1 MTGISTVHSAPSAV
15 HNGRMAAHSTMKAP
29 PLITIRKNQILMPGD
44 SATIQVDLPDQKVI
58 AESLR
63 LNQWPPPQLAT
74 IKNKS
79 MILINTSKN
88 PVIISEKKDVS
99 LKITPAMITDF
110 SQISHTQP
118 QLHAIKLIDK
128 LTDAE
133 TIGLIKYG
141 KIDSNIKCLLDTAHL
156 KHRKVFD
163 KDLSGSY
170 NGYFGH
176 HVCKLNWTS
185 LQRPEAKKVPIANYD
200 HDLKEVMQEICD
212 NLTQQGMLKNPQE
225 HNICV

>member
-1 MTGISTVHSAPSAV
+1 
-15 HNGRMAAHSTMKAP
+15 
-29 PLITIRKNQILMPGD
+29 
-44 SATIQVDLPDQKVI
+44 
-58 AESLR
+58 
-63 LNQWPPPQLAT
+63 
-74 IKNKS
+74 

-88 PVIISEKKDVS
+88 PVIISEKKAVS

-110 SQISHTQP
+110 PQISHTQP

-176 HVCKLNWTS
+176 HTSRLNWSS
-185 LQRPEAKKVPIANYD
+185 LQHPTAQKVLVAN
-200 HDLKEVMQEICD
+200 
-212 NLTQQGMLKNPQE
+212 
-225 HNICV
+225 